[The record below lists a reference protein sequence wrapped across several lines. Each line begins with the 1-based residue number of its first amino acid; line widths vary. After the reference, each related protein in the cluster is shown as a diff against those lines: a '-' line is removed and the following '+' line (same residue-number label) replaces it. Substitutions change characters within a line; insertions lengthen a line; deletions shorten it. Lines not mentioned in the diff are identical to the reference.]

1 MRKPIDSGGS
11 PSSKTDIGKT
21 TNTEGARRWSKHQRS
36 GKKIV
41 KSHCHTMESV
51 SLLVTADVLFMP
63 EVELMAKLLTV
74 PANQILF
81 RHLL

>member
-1 MRKPIDSGGS
+1 
-11 PSSKTDIGKT
+11 
-21 TNTEGARRWSKHQRS
+21 
-36 GKKIV
+36 
-41 KSHCHTMESV
+41 MESV